1 MKTVDFFGTQVSKLI
16 LGDNPVHGHSYI
28 GNITPGSKMMDYY
41 NSDNYLKLLRH
52 AEELGI
58 TSYLGLANDYTCRIW
73 RQYVNEG
80 GKMNLMFQTYPAMD
94 LGANLVMM
102 KGYDPIAIYHQGGSF
117 DYMLEMGQVEEAK
130 ARIKQIKEESGL
142 PTGLC
147 SHEPETI
154 LRAEEEGWGAD
165 FYMTCLYNAR
175 KQQRGQQSG
184 FITGKSKS
192 LVFYPEDKYE
202 MFKVIKQVEK
212 PCLVFKLLAGGQV
225 FYGKDPSEYEAVLE
239 KEFREAY
246 ENMKPQDIGV
256 IGVYQENHDELAQ
269 DVRIINK
276 ILDELD
282 LR

>member
-28 GNITPGSKMMDYY
+28 EDTTPGSKMMDYY
-41 NSDNYLKLLRH
+41 TADNFLKLLRH

-58 TSYLGLANDYTCRIW
+58 NAYLGLANDFTFRVW

-80 GKMNLMFQTYPAMD
+80 GSMNLMFQSYPAMD
-94 LGANLVMM
+94 LGANIMQM
-102 KGYDPIAIYHQGGSF
+102 KGCGPIAIYHQGGSF
-117 DYMLEMGQVEEAK
+117 DYMIETGNVEEAK
-130 ARIKQIKEESGL
+130 ARIRRIKEESGL

-147 SHEPETI
+147 SHEPEI
-154 LRAEEEGWGAD
+154 IMRAEEEDWGAD

-184 FITGKSKS
+184 FITGKSKT
-192 LVFYPEDKYE
+192 LKMYPDDKYE
-202 MFKVIKQVEK
+202 MFPVIKQVK
-212 PCLVFKLLAGGQV
+212 KTCLVFKMLAGGQV
-225 FYGKDPSEYEAVLE
+225 FAGKDPSEYETILE
-239 KEFREAY
+239 KEFRDAY
-246 ENMKPQDIGV
+246 ANMKPQDIGV

-276 ILDELD
+276 ILEDLD
-282 LR
+282 Q

>member
-28 GNITPGSKMMDYY
+28 SDVTPGSKMMDYY
-41 NSDNYLKLLRH
+41 TADNFLALLRH

-58 TSYLGLANDYTCRIW
+58 NAFLGLANDFTFRVW
-73 RQYVNEG
+73 RQYKNEG
-80 GKMNLMFQTYPAMD
+80 GNMHLMFQTYPPMD
-94 LGANLVMM
+94 LEANIMQM
-102 KGYDPIAIYHQGGSF
+102 KGQNPIAIYHQGGSF
-117 DYMLEMGQVEEAK
+117 DYMLETGQEEDAK
-130 ARIKQIKEESGL
+130 ARIRLLKKSGL
-142 PTGLC
+142 PVGLC
-147 SHEPETI
+147 SHVPEVI
-154 LRAEEEGWGAD
+154 LRAEEEDWGAD

-202 MFKVIKQVEK
+202 MFKVIKQVQK
-212 PCLVFKLLAGGQV
+212 PCLVFKMLAGGQV

-239 KEFREAY
+239 KEFRDVY

-256 IGVYQENHDELAQ
+256 IGVYQGDHDQLGQ
-269 DVRIINK
+269 NVRIINK
-276 ILDELD
+276 ILEELG
-282 LR
+282 

>member
-16 LGDNPVHGHSYI
+16 LGDNPIHGHSYI
-28 GNITPGSKMMDYY
+28 GDVTPGSKMMDYY
-41 NSDNYLKLLRH
+41 SQENYMNLLKH

-58 TSYLGLANDYTCRIW
+58 NAYLGLANDYTFRVW
-73 RQYVNEG
+73 RQYVREG
-80 GKMNLMFQTYPAMD
+80 GKMNLMFQSYPAVD
-94 LGANLVMM
+94 LETNIWQM
-102 KGYDPIAIYHQGGSF
+102 KEYNPIAIYHQGGSF
-117 DYMLEMGQVEEAK
+117 DYMIEAGQVEAAK
-130 ARIKQIKEESGL
+130 ERIKKMKKAGIPVGI
-142 PTGLC
+142 C

-154 LRAEEEGWGAD
+154 LRAEEEEWGAD

-192 LVFYPEDKYE
+192 LKFYPDDKYE
-202 MFKVIKQVEK
+202 MFKVIKKVEK

-225 FYGKDPSEYEAVLE
+225 LFGKEPDECEAILE
-239 KEFREAY
+239 REFRDAY

-256 IGVYQENHDELAQ
+256 IGVYQENKDELAQ

-276 ILDELD
+276 ILEKMD
-282 LR
+282 